1 MADEQSK
8 WVCPLCDIE
17 CTTDKCQKCGCEH
30 SMIAMLME
38 SFEEEIV
45 DPETSWT
52 CAYCGFDKNAAE
64 RESCKTCG
72 ISKQATDK
80 VIAQQVLQETQ
91 QISKDIQIIAKV
103 KKIIHNPV
111 FIIFVVFVS
120 LVFGINVLY
129 NLTFIKGNIFA
140 QGWVRTVQIE
150 KYTEVIESGYIVPK
164 DAVILSS
171 EQVFTHYKV
180 TPVVT
185 ENTAQ
190 GVTTVIT
197 TEKYK
202 PFTKSDKQT
211 YLIDTKI
218 TVPYVETTKGTVD
231 YTEKEPVYRTK
242 YTYKYM
248 TWVPAQKIVASGDN
262 KIVYEC
268 QYTLAGNERISDT
281 QECYFIDVQFDGCK
295 KHIYMD
301 YDVWTQFTVGDT
313 YKTYRSK
320 L

>member
-1 MADEQSK
+1 MADEQNK

-17 CTTDKCQKCGCEH
+17 CTTDKCIKCGCEH
-30 SMIAMLME
+30 SMIETLMATSE
-38 SFEEEIV
+38 DEIV
-45 DPETSWT
+45 DPETCWT
-52 CAYCGFDKNAAE
+52 CAYCGFDKNASE
-64 RESCKTCG
+64 RDSCKTCG

-80 VIAQQVLQETQ
+80 VKAQQMVQATQ
-91 QISKDIQIIAKV
+91 QTNVEVHIVAK
-103 KKIIHNPV
+103 ILHNPV
-111 FIIFVVFVS
+111 FIVFVVFVS

-140 QGWVRTVQIE
+140 QGWVKTVQIE
-150 KYTEVIESGYIVPK
+150 RYTEITDSGYIVPEG
-164 DAVILSS
+164 AEILNS
-171 EQVFTHYKV
+171 EQVFSHYKV
-180 TPVVT
+180 TPIVT

-190 GVTTVIT
+190 CVTTVIT

-202 PFTKSDKQT
+202 PSTKSDEQT
-211 YLIDTKI
+211 YLIDTKV

-248 TWVPAQKIVASGDN
+248 TWVPTQKIVASGDN
-262 KIVYEC
+262 KIVYDC
-268 QYTLAGNERISDT
+268 QYTLSENERISGT